1 MSLDAIHDSYLSDLF
16 DYFIDQGYTDEEAI
30 ILVNQAIEE
39 QHGSIT

>member
-1 MSLDAIHDSYLSDLF
+1 MSLDAIHNSYLEDLF

-30 ILVNQAIEE
+30 ILVNQTIEE

>member
-1 MSLDAIHDSYLSDLF
+1 MSLDALHNSYLEDLF

-30 ILVNQAIEE
+30 ILVNQTIEE